1 MNEQVIEYV
10 LDFIINLK
18 KQVSDCEHE
27 AEKFKTEE
35 GLSDIAAKANKKLSD
50 ARMKYSDALFLTLF
64 WSQTLPSE
72 DCLNVMQKLS
82 ELIL

>member
-1 MNEQVIEYV
+1 MDGQVIENV
-10 LDFIINLK
+10 LGFIIDLK

-27 AEKFKTEE
+27 VEMLKPDDTTTTE
-35 GLSDIAAKANKKLSD
+35 ANKKLSD
-50 ARMKYSDALFLTLF
+50 TRMKYSDALFLALF